1 MGIIQAICIS
11 EVRGVQKHAI
21 PEADLTPEW
30 GIVGDAHGGNWHRQ
44 VSLLGLEKIEA
55 FRAKGADVAYGA
67 FGENLVVDG
76 FDFRTLPV
84 GTLLAVGDVLL
95 QMTQI
100 GKECHNHC
108 AIYKAVGDC
117 IMPREGVFAKVLH
130 GGHIKVG
137 DEMKLIPRAEPLP
150 WQAAVI
156 TLSDKGARGERE
168 DKSGPAIVQ
177 RLEAEGYE
185 VVEQI
190 LLADDA
196 AALKTTLTRLAD
208 QRQLDLI
215 LTTGGTG
222 FGPRDVTP
230 EATMAVATRLAPGIA
245 EAIRAASL
253 AITPRAMLSRAVS
266 VIRGKT
272 LIVNLPGSEKAARE
286 NFEAILPALGHG
298 LEMLRSA
305 GSADC
310 AAKPEKQT
318 APSLD
323 LWLHEAKASPEGAA
337 CGMYLFHNGVV
348 RATAKCTARLGED
361 APPVRGMVFDY
372 DEVKAAAAIE
382 NARAMPGIRYVRVWL
397 NRGKLAVGDDIMLVL
412 VGGDIRPHVVD
423 ALQALVEEIKTYCVT
438 ETEQY

>member
-1 MGIIQAICIS
+1 M
-11 EVRGVQKHAI
+11 
-21 PEADLTPEW
+21 
-30 GIVGDAHGGNWHRQ
+30 
-44 VSLLGLEKIEA
+44 
-55 FRAKGADVAYGA
+55 AYGA

-137 DEMKLIPRAEPLP
+137 DEMKLIPAPEPLP

-230 EATMAVATRLAPGIA
+230 EATMAGHPSGPRHCRGHPGCFA
-245 EAIRAASL
+245 GHHP
-253 AITPRAMLSRAVS
+253 PRDALP
-266 VIRGKT
+266 RG
-272 LIVNLPGSEKAARE
+272 V
-286 NFEAILPALGHG
+286 GH
-298 LEMLRSA
+298 
-305 GSADC
+305 
-310 AAKPEKQT
+310 P
-318 APSLD
+318 
-323 LWLHEAKASPEGAA
+323 
-337 CGMYLFHNGVV
+337 
-348 RATAKCTARLGED
+348 GED
-361 APPVRGMVFDY
+361 ADRQPARQPESSMRKHGCVS
-372 DEVKAAAAIE
+372 AADAPRAGAP
-382 NARAMPGIRYVRVWL
+382 ARRSARLRALID
-397 NRGKLAVGDDIMLVL
+397 AFTFS
-412 VGGDIRPHVVD
+412 GG
-423 ALQALVEEIKTYCVT
+423 LE
-438 ETEQY
+438 

>member
-108 AIYKAVGDC
+108 AIYKA
-117 IMPREGVFAKVLH
+117 
-130 GGHIKVG
+130 VG

-272 LIVNLPGSEKAARE
+272 LIVNLPGSPKAVCE
-286 NFEAILPALGHG
+286 SMDVFLPQMPHALG
-298 LEMLRSA
+298 LLR
-305 GSADC
+305 GEVRDC
-310 AAKPEKQT
+310 A
-318 APSLD
+318 
-323 LWLHEAKASPEGAA
+323 
-337 CGMYLFHNGVV
+337 
-348 RATAKCTARLGED
+348 R
-361 APPVRGMVFDY
+361 
-372 DEVKAAAAIE
+372 
-382 NARAMPGIRYVRVWL
+382 
-397 NRGKLAVGDDIMLVL
+397 
-412 VGGDIRPHVVD
+412 
-423 ALQALVEEIKTYCVT
+423 
-438 ETEQY
+438 